1 MFLNILVP
9 VDFSDKNKQALDIAF
24 ELAVQSEGR
33 VRLLHVIEIIAD
45 ATFNE
50 FEDFYMKL
58 EERARQKM
66 DALITPYQNG
76 DARFE
81 ERIVY
86 GSRTQAILDFATDYG
101 IDLIVM
107 SSHQV
112 DPEDPATDWGTIS
125 YKVGILAACPIMLV
139 K

>member
-1 MFLNILVP
+1 L
-9 VDFSDKNKQALDIAF
+9 
-24 ELAVQSEGR
+24 R
-33 VRLLHVIEIIAD
+33 
-45 ATFNE
+45 
-50 FEDFYMKL
+50 L
-58 EERARQKM
+58 EERAREKM
-66 DALITPYQNG
+66 DDLIAPYQSG
-76 DARFE
+76 EARLE

-86 GSRTQAILDFATDYG
+86 GNRTQAILEFAADYG

-112 DPEDPATDWGTIS
+112 DPDDPATGWGTIS